1 MRTISK
7 NITKMQAL
15 SQFRY
20 NWKVV
25 TNSFPNL
32 KGDSIAKREE
42 WNNFVDQLNKEG
54 YISDKQAYNW
64 TNPF

>member
-20 NWKVV
+20 NWKVA
-25 TNSFPNL
+25 TMSNPNL
-32 KGDSIAKREE
+32 KGDTIAKRED
-42 WNNFVDQLNKEG
+42 WHNFVDMLNKDG
-54 YISDKQAYNW
+54 YISDKQAFNW